1 MEDYCKDNFV
11 SKGMI
16 ADFCIHD
23 KEDNPH
29 FHLLLTMRP
38 FKENGEWDAKSK
50 KEYVLDDLGEKIK
63 LPSGNWKSV
72 KVDTTDWNSREN
84 VELWRSNWGNI
95 CNKYLEQ
102 NNVTER
108 IDHRS
113 YERQGIDK
121 IPSIHLGVSACQ
133 MEKKGIVTDR
143 GNLNRAIA
151 EDNKNLKV
159 ARARITRLMKWQ
171 REEKAK
177 PLDLENANAKISIG
191 AMLSVYNQTTSSSK
205 YQKLK
210 NLKDMS
216 KILVFLQQNNID
228 DLDSFY
234 NKIIELNKSF
244 YALKGEIGDIKNK
257 MANVDLRIELWEEYE
272 KFKPIR
278 KKYNSLKGKAKE
290 KFYDDNFGDIE
301 RIKELNEYWG
311 NYKNNVGEISL
322 KQWKYEKLELGR
334 KIGLCEWRMNDF
346 KEELGIAEK
355 VQRALEEIGDRNE
368 KLIRQENI
376 ERD

>member
-29 FHLLLTMRP
+29 CHVLLTMRP

-84 VELWRSNWGNI
+84 AELWRSNWGDI
-95 CNKYLEQ
+95 CNKYLEK
-102 NNVTER
+102 NNVAER

-133 MEKKGIVTDR
+133 MEKKGIVSDR

-191 AMLSVYNQTTSSSK
+191 SMLSVYNQTTSSSK

-216 KILVFLQQNNID
+216 KVLVFLQQNNIN

-244 YALKGEIGDIKNK
+244 YALKGEIGDIKK
-257 MANVDLRIELWEEYE
+257 KIVNVDLQIELWEEYE

-311 NYKNNVGEISL
+311 NYKNNGGEISL
-322 KQWKYEKLELGR
+322 NQWKYEKLELGR
-334 KIGLCEWRMNDF
+334 EIGLCEWRMNDF
-346 KEELGIAEK
+346 KEELGGAEK
-355 VQRALEEIGDRNE
+355 VRKALEELATSVEDIHKNIDRN
-368 KLIRQENI
+368 R
-376 ERD
+376 